1 MIVAKKT
8 KILRQTVFYILL
20 VVLSAIFILPLF
32 WMISTSL
39 KPDVQIFIF
48 PPVWIPNPV
57 QWSNYPMAL
66 TFIPFGLYLKNTLII
81 CGLSVLGVLVSCPLV
96 AFGFSRIQWPERD
109 FFFILLISTMMIPY
123 QVTMIP
129 VYLIFNKIGWIN
141 TFKPLVI
148 PPFFGAA
155 FYIFLLRQFFMTIP
169 GELDDAARVDGCS
182 EFAILYRIIL
192 PLAKPALAVIAL
204 FQFVASWNDFLGPL
218 IYLTD
223 QNKYTLAI
231 GLQQFQS
238 GYHTA
243 WSLLMAAA
251 TLVTL
256 PVIVLFFFTQKTFI
270 QGITLTGI
278 KE

>member
-1 MIVAKKT
+1 MITSKKSQ
-8 KILRQTVFYILL
+8 ILRQTLLYVLL
-20 VVLSAIFILPLF
+20 VVLSAVFILPLF

-39 KPDVQIFIF
+39 KPDNQIFIF
-48 PPVWIPNPV
+48 PPVWIPNPP
-57 QWSNYPMAL
+57 QWSNYPKAL
-66 TFIPFGLYLKNTLII
+66 TFVPMGLYLKNTLII
-81 CGLSVLGVLVSCPLV
+81 CGLSVLGILISCPLV
-96 AFGFSRIQWPERD
+96 AFGFSRIEWPGRD
-109 FFFILLISTMMIPY
+109 LLFILLISTMMIPY

-129 VYLIFNKIGWIN
+129 LYLIFNKLGWIN
-141 TFKPLVI
+141 TFTPLVI
-148 PPFFGAA
+148 PAFFGAP

-169 GELDDAARVDGCS
+169 RELDDAARVDGCS
-182 EFAILYRIIL
+182 EFAILYKIIL

-204 FQFVASWNDFLGPL
+204 FQFIGSWNDFLGPL

-223 QNKYTLAI
+223 QSKYTLAI

-251 TLVTL
+251 TVVTL
-256 PVIVLFFFTQKTFI
+256 PIIVLFFFTQKTFI